1 MIKKLAI
8 IRDNKDEKCP
18 FSLSIPFA
26 CKNAG
31 SLVEKMAPISMVGED
46 ADKEDIENLAKA
58 NNRILIMEANK
69 EPCKYNDKI
78 FEDKLKC
85 ECNFDST
92 VSGVKESPLAASPF
106 YSRVYDNVALDGLY
120 NLPIGGDMNISRN
133 LYYAVQSLQGEN
145 KEDKEKIKK

>member
-8 IRDNKDEKCP
+8 IRDNEDTPCV
-18 FSLSIPFA
+18 FGLSIPFA

-31 SLVEKMAPISMVGED
+31 SLVEKMAPISMAGED
-46 ADKEDIENLAKA
+46 ADEEDIENLAKA
-58 NNRILIMEANK
+58 NNRILIMEANGSI
-69 EPCKYNDKI
+69 CVYNDKI

-92 VSGVKESPLAASPF
+92 APGVKESPLAASPF

-120 NLPIGGDMNISRN
+120 NLPMSGDLNISRN

-145 KEDKEKIKK
+145 KEDKIKK